1 MELNQ
6 LPARI
11 QTITITHPNVRI
23 DYPQLVGLSNST
35 AQLKINQALLKDV
48 HDMIRQQGYYENP
61 KNTEMLGIYE
71 IKNNQRGIVSISQS
85 NYAFTYPS
93 AHGLTL
99 MKSITAD
106 IQTGKIFSLSD
117 LFKPGSDYVKVLSE
131 MVQQQINQRQI
142 PILEY
147 KGIRPDQDY
156 YIADKA
162 LVIYFQVYE
171 ISPYYVGFPMF
182 PISVYDLQ
190 SIMNEDGPL
199 SVMAA
204 S

>member
-6 LPARI
+6 LPSTI
-11 QTITITHPNVRI
+11 QTVRISHPNVI
-23 DYPQLVGLSNST
+23 IYYPQLSGLANSK
-35 AQLKINQALLKDV
+35 AQLTINQALLKDV
-48 HDMIRQQGYYENP
+48 RDMIQQQNYYEHP
-61 KNTEMLGIYE
+61 RSTEMNGIYE
-71 IKNNQRGIVSISQS
+71 IKSNERGIVSISQS
-85 NYAFTYPS
+85 NYAMTYPS

-106 IQTGKIFSLSD
+106 VQTGKIYPLSQ
-117 LFKPGSDYVKVLSE
+117 LFKPGSDYVKVLSD
-131 MVQQQINQRQI
+131 MIQQQINQRQI
-142 PILEY
+142 PILQY
-147 KGIRPDQDY
+147 NGIRPDQDY
-156 YIADKA
+156 YLADKA

-190 SIMNEDGPL
+190 SIMDENGPL
-199 SVMAA
+199 GIMAA

>member
-6 LPARI
+6 LPSTI
-11 QTITITHPNVRI
+11 QTVRISHPNVI
-23 DYPQLVGLSNST
+23 IYYPQLSGLANSR
-35 AQLKINQALLKDV
+35 AQLTINQALLKDV
-48 HDMIRQQGYYENP
+48 RDMIQQQNYYEHP
-61 KNTEMLGIYE
+61 RSTEMNGIYE
-71 IKNNQRGIVSISQS
+71 IKSNERGIVSISQS
-85 NYAFTYPS
+85 NYAMTYPS

-106 IQTGKIFSLSD
+106 VQTGKIYPLKD
-117 LFKPGSDYVKVLSE
+117 LFKPGSDYVKVLSD
-131 MVQQQINQRQI
+131 MIQQQINQRQI
-142 PILEY
+142 PILQY
-147 KGIRPDQDY
+147 NGIRPDQDY
-156 YIADKA
+156 YLADKA

-190 SIMNEDGPL
+190 SIMDENGPL
-199 SVMAA
+199 GIMAA